1 MKKKLILLSI
11 FTLISLNSFAETS
24 LKTKLTI
31 NNTKIKN
38 LEATSS
44 SKAKFFLY
52 NDDFENSLI
61 DVEYSLYTENDSN
74 NNKNNL
80 DLARIKLV
88 QNNIEV
94 ILGKTRLGWGQGFN
108 FNPIDIFNETPAGA
122 AFDSNYEKEARN
134 SIIFNS
140 YLQNDD
146 SLQFVYAGNYDNG
159 SISKDIEYGVRYKQ
173 FIFNT
178 DFEFMYAKRGNE
190 TKPYETLVPSDI
202 YGASIKT
209 TIPYI
214 NYGYWI
220 EGNYSAADDVYT
232 FITGIDNYFGQNYYF
247 NIEYYQNGY
256 GKSSKELYDSDNDLT
271 KIAYNIPIGTD
282 YVIPSFRYEMNEL
295 FSTTFFSFVNINDN
309 SFTIGNSSDYY
320 YNNLLSFNFTEFFF
334 VGEEGSEYYLT
345 KSTYGD
351 YGISLT
357 VTAEF

>member
-1 MKKKLILLSI
+1 MKKKIILLSVFMLI
-11 FTLISLNSFAETS
+11 FFNGFATTS

-31 NNTKIKN
+31 NNSKIKN
-38 LEATSS
+38 LESTSN

-61 DVEYSLYTENDSN
+61 DIEYSLYTENNSK
-74 NNKNNL
+74 NNKNSL

-88 QNNIEV
+88 QNNIE
-94 ILGKTRLGWGQGFN
+94 IIFGKTRLGWGQGFN
-108 FNPIDIFNETPAGA
+108 FNPIDIFNETPAGS

-134 SIIFNS
+134 SITFTS

-146 SLQFVYAGNYDNG
+146 SLEFVYAGNYNNN
-159 SISKDIEYGVRYKQ
+159 SISKDIEYGIRYKQ

-178 DFEFMYAKRGNE
+178 DFEFIYAKRGKE
-190 TKPYETLVPSDI
+190 LKPYETLIPSDI

-220 EGNYSAADDVYT
+220 EGNYSAADNIYT
-232 FITGIDNYFGQNYYF
+232 FITGIDNYFWENYYF

-256 GKSSKELYDSDNDLT
+256 GKSDKNFYDNNDLN
-271 KIAYNIPIGTD
+271 KINYNIPIGTD
-282 YVIPSFRYEMNEL
+282 YLIPSFKYEMNEL
-295 FSTTFFSFVNINDN
+295 FSTTFFSFININDR

-320 YNNLLSFNFTEFFF
+320 YNDLISFNLTEFFF
-334 VGEEGSEYYLT
+334 NGEKNSEYYLT

-351 YGISLT
+351 YGISFT
-357 VTAEF
+357 ITADF